1 MGNVNEMMME
11 MLMKGE
17 ADAAS
22 DQQQRLLILA
32 N

>member
-1 MGNVNEMMME
+1 ME